1 MQEGIRPV
9 TPLSAALLSTAAQP
23 NRRRAIVELLLRHG
37 ADPLAPSHR
46 KRYIA
51 LRCATGLQEGSQH
64 SIRTLLL
71 DRLEQQHA
79 AGRPLAFRTGAA
91 AADVMLVAARCGRVL
106 LFRLA
111 HEFVLGASGHR
122 TCGSMRGGGSGGAAA
137 AAAGRR
143 LSPDGSS
150 SSSSDEDEGG
160 NASGGK
166 EAVAAVAADAPLQR
180 SSSSATRRWRPSR
193 DTLCEV
199 LRLAVVGGS
208 ADILRTAFT
217 SPLPFS
223 AQAAD
228 RRINGGLLLVCAS
241 RAPNCAAA
249 MRVLHAAGAELE
261 LRTLLWA
268 LEAGL
273 PAATVAALVA
283 CPCVEVSSEELW
295 QAAWQEHWQVKCNA
309 CACCDLGPCGHQ
321 RVHLKPCHCKAWPGC
336 MQVPASAEASL
347 KIRGTRSFSCPIH
360 RMLCIWKV

>member
-166 EAVAAVAADAPLQR
+166 
-180 SSSSATRRWRPSR
+180 
-193 DTLCEV
+193 
-199 LRLAVVGGS
+199 
-208 ADILRTAFT
+208 
-217 SPLPFS
+217 
-223 AQAAD
+223 
-228 RRINGGLLLVCAS
+228 
-241 RAPNCAAA
+241 
-249 MRVLHAAGAELE
+249 
-261 LRTLLWA
+261 
-268 LEAGL
+268 
-273 PAATVAALVA
+273 
-283 CPCVEVSSEELW
+283 
-295 QAAWQEHWQVKCNA
+295 
-309 CACCDLGPCGHQ
+309 
-321 RVHLKPCHCKAWPGC
+321 
-336 MQVPASAEASL
+336 
-347 KIRGTRSFSCPIH
+347 
-360 RMLCIWKV
+360 